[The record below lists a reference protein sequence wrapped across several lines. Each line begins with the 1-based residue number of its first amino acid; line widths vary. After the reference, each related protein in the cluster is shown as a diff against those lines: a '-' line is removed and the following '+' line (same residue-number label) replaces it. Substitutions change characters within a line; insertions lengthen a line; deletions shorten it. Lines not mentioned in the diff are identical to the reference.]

1 MFKQRI
7 HHVMNEKV
15 HLVSKRSKTVY
26 GRRQSTFRVHIFF
39 FIILGCFI
47 GFLIFFKIKLIL
59 VRLLYQKLF
68 NQGPIKV
75 LLLRNRKNNTY
86 TGLTQKQP
94 FYYIFWIVLQ

>member
-39 FIILGCFI
+39 IILGCFI
-47 GFLIFFKIKLIL
+47 RFIILSKIKLNL
-59 VRLLYQKLF
+59 VSLLYQKLF
-68 NQGPIKV
+68 YQEPIKV
-75 LLLRNRKNNTY
+75 LLLKIEKIIHN
-86 TGLTQKQP
+86 TGLTYKH
-94 FYYIFWIVLQ
+94 